1 MGWVS
6 LPSDIYVDELSHHGV
21 KNQKWGRRRWQN
33 PDGSYTQAGRIH
45 YGIGIRKRLAKRA
58 QEREEDKARTEALKT
73 IAYSAKQQ
81 RAEAQLSAHK
91 AQIEAEKAKK
101 ELRDAKRENSRFA
114 DITRKIHE
122 NHAAKRDKA
131 ESNKKEQETSR
142 KVDAYV
148 AAVQSGDKK
157 QIKKVAKSLNNDEY
171 RKAIDRVNMK
181 YELDRAAADAKI
193 AKGKQTVDR
202 LRNSA
207 NVMSTGVDI
216 WNAGAGIVSAFS
228 GKNIPK
234 INTKYEDP
242 IDKLKKQ
249 LEYQTKQEAL
259 DTAKAG
265 ADKARYLAKQEKVK
279 AATAL
284 KEYYKA
290 YPEDESKPKEPSK
303 KEDPYGWYKPETTYR
318 NQSMDADKGWSSLGT
333 MKTKDSYDL
342 NTFSK
347 VTPKAEASN
356 KKKLFKSKDKP
367 SSEPKWHADWRKESE
382 KSEALS
388 RAKQTYSY
396 EPERKVTM
404 NTSAADATAAL
415 NALTKASNRTKGKAF
430 AFRKEDFATPMST
443 IKVDKKAKDMLQTM
457 VVNSNKFYNLNDYK
471 SKIDNPQ
478 YYNKHALRNNMLM
491 VKGSRAFDLDELPK
505 EQQKSFFAMLN
516 ASGYKF

>member
-6 LPSDIYVDELSHHGV
+6 LPSDMYVDELSHYGA
-21 KNQKWGRRRWQN
+21 KGQKWGRRRWQN
-33 PDGSYTQAGRIH
+33 PDGSYTQAGRVH
-45 YGIGIRKRLAKRA
+45 YGIGLFKKKSKMSKDAKLRAKERVRAKNEAARQEAYEAEARRALA
-58 QEREEDKARTEALKT
+58 ETEAERAKT
-73 IAYSAKQQ
+73 ALREAKKQNSLAYKLGAK
-81 RAEAQLSAHK
+81 AASVASDKMSEHK
-91 AQIEAEKAKK
+91 AEKESRKPLSKNAEMYI
-101 ELRDAKRENSRFA
+101 DAIQSGNK
-114 DITRKIHE
+114 RKIKKY
-122 NHAAKRDKA
+122 AAK
-131 ESNKKEQETSR
+131 
-142 KVDAYV
+142 
-148 AAVQSGDKK
+148 
-157 QIKKVAKSLNNDEY
+157 LNNDEY
-171 RKAIDRVNMK
+171 RKAIDRINMK
-181 YELDRAAADAKI
+181 YEMDRLATDNKI

-202 LRNSA
+202 LRNTA
-207 NVMSTGVDI
+207 NAISSGVDI

-228 GKNIPK
+228 GVNVPK
-234 INTKYEDP
+234 VNTKYEDP

-249 LEYQTKQEAL
+249 LEYQSKQEAL

-279 AATAL
+279 ADTAL
-284 KEYYKA
+284 KDYYEK
-290 YPEDESKPKEPSK
+290 YPEEREKEEARRNAEQSSEK
-303 KEDPYGWYKPETTYR
+303 KD
-318 NQSMDADKGWSSLGT
+318 
-333 MKTKDSYDL
+333 
-342 NTFSK
+342 
-347 VTPKAEASN
+347 
-356 KKKLFKSKDKP
+356 KKLFGSKDEP
-367 SSEPKWHADWRKESE
+367 LSEPKWQTDWRKESE

-396 EPERKVTM
+396 EPERKITM

-478 YYNKHALRNNMLM
+478 YYNKHALRNNTLM

-505 EQQKSFFAMLN
+505 EQQKAFFAMLN